1 MKVVVLA
8 VGNSMRAIVDR
19 DRSIVRGFYD
29 HARDKRYLPLEAMLD
44 DAIMKQGTTT
54 LTLVVTNQA
63 LPRRGCGG
71 WQGKYTRPTFM
82 ARAIQPFHTMD
93 DGDALFMATTH
104 EVEGRDSDR
113 GPIGLLASELAWDA
127 VLCSFGPGDSD

>member
-1 MKVVVLA
+1 
-8 VGNSMRAIVDR
+8 MRAIVDR

-63 LPRRGCGG
+63 LPRRGCGSC
-71 WQGKYTRPTFM
+71 KYTRPTSM
-82 ARAIQPFHTMD
+82 ARGIHPFHTMD

-104 EVEGRDSDR
+104 EVEGRDSNR
-113 GPIGLLASELAWDA
+113 GPIGFLASELAWDA
-127 VLCSFGPGDSD
+127 VLCSFGQGDSD